1 MSTITRNED
10 VLSTYMQQWDS
21 LETELRN
28 EDIEEKTKK
37 VALDRFSEMKK
48 AIIED
53 ANALK
58 GVIEYSSYVG
68 MLAKSTEDLASFVIE
83 AKIHDLV
90 FGDRQN
96 KLFEEEEKSK
106 EGLESFSAD
115 DFLKAI
121 AEDSLE
127 I

>member
-106 EGLESFSAD
+106 EGLESFSAY

>member
-68 MLAKSTEDLASFVIE
+68 MLAKSTEDLASFVME